1 MHISPL
7 LYVLWPTAV
16 TKLNFSYT
24 CHFNMPQLY
33 LIILQSPTFVFLK
46 NLRNI
51 TY

>member
-16 TKLNFSYT
+16 